1 MNGGLKK
8 AIHYNPMEN
17 VVPKNIYNF
26 EIINQKIKRN
36 GISFSNAMDY
46 TMEKVIPKS
55 IYRISRNSGRG
66 SYHFVGQILPKNWIY
81 VPYFPQ

>member
-1 MNGGLKK
+1 MKKIFSSKKLNQSPEALPLMNGGLIK

-55 IYRISRNSGRG
+55 I
-66 SYHFVGQILPKNWIY
+66 
-81 VPYFPQ
+81 